1 MADLEGASVKMRDSR
16 DEKRPSFQL
25 PGEVPHILPLQAS
38 APQPPFHH
46 ASAEMFQHYW
56 NIFSEG
62 SLFHSTQ
69 CPDTRDPSFT
79 VPT

>member
-16 DEKRPSFQL
+16 DEKRSSFQL

-56 NIFSEG
+56 NIFGEG

-69 CPDTRDPSFT
+69 CPDTRDTSFT